1 MGQSETDEKLEEVSK
16 RKSTGNNANIDNESK
31 AIIITY
37 IEDNR
42 LKDSKVISETGVLCD
57 TRNDPKV
64 NEPRAMRKVA
74 VNETNGHRTNAT

>member
-1 MGQSETDEKLEEVSK
+1 MTSIGSGVR
-16 RKSTGNNANIDNESK
+16 RKTQKDGNESGSWD
-31 AIIITY
+31 
-37 IEDNR
+37 EDNR